1 MKALLSQTM
10 LLFALSATLL
20 SFSSTPGGEGFEI
33 YLNNKVVLQRY
44 GNEINTVT
52 TLQLSQATMD
62 DKLSIRYHHC
72 GRAGK
77 NRLIVLKDE
86 QNKILKEFR
95 YPDVAAPASGMEI
108 RLKEILNL
116 KKSNILRLSYSSS
129 ELPNGKTLVT
139 LNTKKATLINP

>member
-1 MKALLSQTM
+1 MKALVSKRLV
-10 LLFALSATLL
+10 LFALSSTLL

-52 TLQLSQATMD
+52 TLQLSQATAD

-77 NRLIVLKDE
+77 NRLIVIKDE
-86 QNKILKEFR
+86 QNKTLKEFR
-95 YPDVAAPASGMEI
+95 YADVDKPASGMEI
-108 RLKEILNL
+108 KLKEILNL
-116 KKSNILRLSYSSS
+116 TKSSSLRLFYSSS
-129 ELPNGKTLVT
+129 ELPNGKTLAT
-139 LNTKKATLINP
+139 LNTKKATLATP